1 MKDDWLQNRSLGVL
15 RGALGRSRDDV
26 GNGRVQRSTGDL
38 KKSTFGTSKGPKGA
52 KRAPKEIYRADPAPP
67 KTPLGRFLPPQNAE
81 RKKKEA
87 TLGGPWGQMYVFL
100 EEKRL
105 SPKWPFGPPGS
116 SRRRL
121 RAPRWPIGSLLKIMR
136 APWDLLFRPLGRPE
150 TPPSPS
156 KKKTRRPLGPPW
168 RRQPHFYLGKNAFCE
183 KTKKMN
189 KKSMCAKSCSAI
201 VFGGP
206 QNRLFGRQG
215 GPKSPFQKFISEK
228 RGLKISE
235 L

>member
-1 MKDDWLQNRSLGVL
+1 MSGIQESILLTRRKYSYWEPSGVNLRDDWLQNRSLGVL

-105 SPKWPFGPPGS
+105 SPKWPFGPPGG
-116 SRRRL
+116 SRRGL
-121 RAPRWPIGSLLKIMR
+121 RAPRWPIGPLLKIMR
-136 APWDLLFRPLGRPE
+136 APWDLLFGPLGRPE
-150 TPPSPS
+150 TP
-156 KKKTRRPLGPPW
+156 R
-168 RRQPHFYLGKNAFCE
+168 E
-183 KTKKMN
+183 
-189 KKSMCAKSCSAI
+189 
-201 VFGGP
+201 
-206 QNRLFGRQG
+206 
-215 GPKSPFQKFISEK
+215 PFQKSEIDLW
-228 RGLKISE
+228 GPLGGAN
-235 L
+235 LTLT